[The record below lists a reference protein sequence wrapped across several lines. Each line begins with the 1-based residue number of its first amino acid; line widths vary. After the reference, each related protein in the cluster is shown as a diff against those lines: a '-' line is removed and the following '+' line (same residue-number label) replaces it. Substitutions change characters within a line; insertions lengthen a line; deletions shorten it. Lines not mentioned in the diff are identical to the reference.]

1 MAGVKITDLTPL
13 ATAASDD
20 LLYIVDISDTT
31 ESPQGTSKSIEVGNL
46 LPTIPILSSGTWTP
60 TLSDF
65 TGCVVDA
72 TLVYAFYS
80 QIDNIVTC
88 TIHASVDLNFSLGG
102 GSGYL
107 EFTKPIAT
115 STFTPIGV
123 GQLHQDST
131 NCNISSNSSKMYFY
145 STSSANIGVTSFSF
159 SFQYEIV

>member
-1 MAGVKITDLTPL
+1 MAGVKITDLTTL

-60 TLSDF
+60 TFSNF

-72 TLVYAFYS
+72 TLLYAFYS

-88 TIHASVDLNFSLGG
+88 TIHANVDLNFSLGG

-107 EFTKPIAT
+107 IFTNPIAT

-123 GQLHQDST
+123 GQLYQDST
-131 NCNISSNSSKMYFY
+131 NCNISSNTSKIYFY
-145 STSSANIGVTSFSF
+145 STSSANIGATSFTF